1 MAVVSDRPGYLA
13 REQYVK
19 KREVVFLVTALVL
32 GAVIGGVVGDII
44 GTYLP
49 PGAAKTLFSKSI
61 QIGLDTTR
69 VDFYAISFTV
79 GLMVKIN
86 FVSVLT
92 VILVI
97 AYFRWWY
104 L

>member
-1 MAVVSDRPGYLA
+1 MKR
-13 REQYVK
+13 
-19 KREVVFLVTALVL
+19 REVLFIVTALIL
-32 GAVIGGVVGDII
+32 GSVVGGVIGDII
-44 GTYLP
+44 GTFLP

-69 VDFYAISFTV
+69 IDFYAVALTF

-92 VILVI
+92 VIFVI
-97 AYFRWWY
+97 VYFRWWY

>member
-1 MAVVSDRPGYLA
+1 MKR
-13 REQYVK
+13 
-19 KREVVFLVTALVL
+19 REVIFIVTALIL
-32 GAVIGGVVGDII
+32 GAVIGGVIGDII
-44 GTYLP
+44 GTFLP

-69 VDFYAISFTV
+69 IELYAVSFTF

-86 FVSVLT
+86 FVSILT
-92 VILVI
+92 VIFVI
-97 AYFRWWY
+97 VYFRWWY